1 MLRAMKGGAAVF
13 VTVLALSGCQSPT
26 DPDDTIVV
34 DDFVEASQNPDP
46 ANAGGGDGR
55 VYEKPQTDLPSL
67 FLPYDWKVRFDVILR
82 INSTADDEDLDL
94 VFPIEITSV
103 SVTVNQCSGGIVI
116 PPSGDAIYT
125 AHDVVGSTGNTFS
138 GINTSN
144 TLTLDVWYDL
154 PNGRKEACIDV
165 TAGLKWD
172 NEDDQEITAS
182 KVVKVRVGA

>member
-1 MLRAMKGGAAVF
+1 MKGGAALF
-13 VTVLALSGCQSPT
+13 VTVLALTGCQSPT

-34 DDFVEASQNPDP
+34 DDFVEGSQNPDP

-116 PPSGDAIYT
+116 PPSGDAIYA

-138 GINTSN
+138 GINSSN

>member
-1 MLRAMKGGAAVF
+1 MLRAIKGGAAVV

-34 DDFVEASQNPDP
+34 DDFVEGSQNPDP
-46 ANAGGGDGR
+46 ANATSGDGR

-82 INSTADDEDLDL
+82 INGTADDEDLDL

-103 SVTVNQCSGGIVI
+103 NVTVNQCSGGIVI
-116 PPSGDAIYT
+116 PPTGDAIYT
-125 AHDVVGSTGNTFS
+125 ANDVVSSTGNSFP
-138 GINTSN
+138 GVNTSQ

-172 NEDDQEITAS
+172 NEDGVEISAS
-182 KVVKVRVGA
+182 KVVKIRVGG